1 GLSTFIAF
9 IAGACLYMV
18 KSDKDSLEDP
28 NYYQNSLTYDE
39 VYSSMQNLIDDRAIP
54 SVQVLRDTLFID
66 FKTANNRAERILKRP
81 SDDQLDM
88 SLPFETQKYYGLSAS
103 GYDRGSWRL
112 GIKWSTADKTYISE
126 HNLYYEHDVYPLSV
140 FYGLIWQPPLCSNV
154 WTSSSNVQRKD
165 RPVVAHPWE

>member
-1 GLSTFIAF
+1 MNWGLKVVIGLSTFIAF

-66 FKTANNRAERILKRP
+66 FKTANNRGELIFKRP
-81 SDDQLDM
+81 SDGQLDM
-88 SLPFETQKYYGLSAS
+88 SLPFETQKHYRLSVS
-103 GYDRGSWRL
+103 GYARGSWRL

-126 HNLYYEHDVYPLSV
+126 HNLY
-140 FYGLIWQPPLCSNV
+140 F
-154 WTSSSNVQRKD
+154 
-165 RPVVAHPWE
+165 